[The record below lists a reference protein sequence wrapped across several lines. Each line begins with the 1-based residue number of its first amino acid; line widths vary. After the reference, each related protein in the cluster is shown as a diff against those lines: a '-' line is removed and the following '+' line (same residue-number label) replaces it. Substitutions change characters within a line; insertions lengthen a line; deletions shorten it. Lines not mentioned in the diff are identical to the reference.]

1 MTLYQLYVQYCHATN
16 TPAELI
22 MDREEFYSATPLGED
37 VQ

>member
-22 MDREEFYSATPLGED
+22 LDREEFEQDFWRNHANS
-37 VQ
+37 